1 VENTHSKAN
10 LLILGIDLIRI
21 GYYNSSMGMEEKAE
35 KLCSGFS
42 LLDENEQGYI
52 WGILEALLF
61 AKLKMEAEMVN
72 FSQNEKQGVC
82 SV

>member
-1 VENTHSKAN
+1 M
-10 LLILGIDLIRI
+10 GI
-21 GYYNSSMGMEEKAE
+21 EEKAE

-42 LLDENEQGYI
+42 LLDEEEQGYI

-61 AKLKMEAEMVN
+61 AKLKKDAEMLN
-72 FSQNEKQGVC
+72 FSQEERQGVC

>member
-1 VENTHSKAN
+1 
-10 LLILGIDLIRI
+10 
-21 GYYNSSMGMEEKAE
+21 MGMEEKAE

-42 LLDENEQGYI
+42 LLDEKERGYI

-61 AKLKMEAEMVN
+61 AKLKTDAEMLN
-72 FSQNEKQGVC
+72 FSQGEKQGVC

>member
-1 VENTHSKAN
+1 MCID
-10 LLILGIDLIRI
+10 ILRAALYYFTMRI
-21 GYYNSSMGMEEKAE
+21 LEEKAE

-42 LLDENEQGYI
+42 LLDEEEQGYI

-61 AKLKMEAEMVN
+61 AKLKKDAEMLN
-72 FSQNEKQGVC
+72 PSKNEGKKQGVC